1 MLILSYESETSFTCK
16 LNSFSYEW
24 LCTRPRFEREALGNS
39 EMVYYLSALRL
50 KPLSF
55 NNILIWSLTVPLS
68 FTTTPR
74 DQTIEEG
81 DNGTFHCK
89 ATGNP
94 TPKIVWHKD
103 GKTVATGDTLSFKV
117 NRNQSGRYWCSA
129 ENGLG
134 LKLNAS
140 ALLDVQCKF

>member
-1 MLILSYESETSFTCK
+1 MLISSFTV
-16 LNSFSYEW
+16 
-24 LCTRPRFEREALGNS
+24 T
-39 EMVYYLSALRL
+39 
-50 KPLSF
+50 
-55 NNILIWSLTVPLS
+55 LT

-81 DNGTFHCK
+81 DKGTFHCN

-94 TPKIVWHKD
+94 APKIMWHKD
-103 GKTVATGDTLSFKV
+103 GKTVGTGDTLSFTV

-129 ENGLG
+129 ENGLDV
-134 LKLNAS
+134 KLNAS

>member
-1 MLILSYESETSFTCK
+1 MLISSF
-16 LNSFSYEW
+16 
-24 LCTRPRFEREALGNS
+24 
-39 EMVYYLSALRL
+39 
-50 KPLSF
+50 
-55 NNILIWSLTVPLS
+55 TVPLS
-68 FTTTPR
+68 FITTPR

-81 DNGTFHCK
+81 DEGTFLCK

-94 TPKIVWHKD
+94 APKTMWHKD
-103 GKTVATGDTLSFKV
+103 GKTVATGDTLNFTV

-134 LKLNAS
+134 VKLNAS